1 MNRRCKFRVFND
13 YFIIIYEI
21 ETVWK
26 IRRFRKFLVEIGEHY
41 VGMFLKVFL
50 TIYFIISGLGLCRDM
65 IIENRS
71 RFGQFGHTEMF

>member
-41 VGMFLKVFL
+41 VGMFLKVFFDNL
-50 TIYFIISGLGLCRDM
+50 FHYLRIGVMS
-65 IIENRS
+65 
-71 RFGQFGHTEMF
+71 